1 VSLPSRVAPSR
12 GRRLVRWRLPRP
24 ALLAL
29 VTVHIATSVGLLGDS
44 AGFLAVAVRR
54 AVSDDVAFRQAAR
67 DLLAMFALY
76 FGIPLSLL
84 ALLTGTAL
92 ALLTK
97 WGLFHHPWVMT
108 KLALIVSVIV
118 VGATLIS
125 PVIQAGAE
133 PNDIALVVGG
143 SWDVLALLVATAL
156 AVVKPWRQ
164 KAGRRKGGSR
174 S

>member
-1 VSLPSRVAPSR
+1 MTGQSQVISSPD
-12 GRRLVRWRLPRP
+12 RRSARWRLPRP

-29 VTVHIATSVGLLGDS
+29 ITAHISISVGLLGDS

-54 AVSDDVAFRQAAR
+54 AVSDDPAFRQATQG
-67 DLLAMFALY
+67 LLAMFALS

-84 ALLTGTAL
+84 ALLSGTAL
-92 ALLTK
+92 ALSTR
-97 WGLFHHPWVMT
+97 WGLFRYPWVVT

-125 PVIQAGAE
+125 PVIPAGSE
-133 PNDIALVVGG
+133 PNDTALVAA
-143 SWDVLALLVATAL
+143 SAWDVLALLAATTL
-156 AVVKPWRQ
+156 AVVKPRRRV
-164 KAGRRKGGSR
+164 AGPR